1 LGPDRLQGILPFIT
15 AYRAKVIGLC
25 QSEEIMAESTEAKVD
40 LAGQLVNK
48 VRETGISLDDLYV
61 DPLVY
66 PAQY

>member
-1 LGPDRLQGILPFIT
+1 
-15 AYRAKVIGLC
+15 
-25 QSEEIMAESTEAKVD
+25 MAESTEAKVD